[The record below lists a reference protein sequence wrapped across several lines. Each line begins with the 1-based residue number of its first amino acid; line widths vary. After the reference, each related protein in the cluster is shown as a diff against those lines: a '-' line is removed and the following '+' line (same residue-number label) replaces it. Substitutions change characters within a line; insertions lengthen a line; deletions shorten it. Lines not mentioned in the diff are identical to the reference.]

1 SSTIQMLGVKTSYS
15 MTVVLATWPV
25 RFGLGF
31 FVDLV
36 RGLENLRML
45 LSGTFRRPPLFGLS
59 PAINLGLATFL
70 EFVAGLAVLV
80 GFKTRLASLG
90 LIGIMFVAGIIVHFS
105 DPLFAM
111 SAGGGPSKEM
121 ALLYLL
127 AFAGTMILGSGRYSV
142 DALIGKK

>member
-1 SSTIQMLGVKTSYS
+1 MKSSTNN
-15 MTVVLATWPV
+15 TVDLAALVLRVGFGFFIA
-25 RFGLGF
+25 FGHGLGK
-31 FVDLV
+31 LQ
-36 RGLENLRML
+36 ML
-45 LSGTFRRPPLFGLS
+45 LSGNFQFPPLFGLG

-111 SAGGGPSKEM
+111 SAGGGSSKEM